1 MRGPIC
7 ASVSSPSFLFAFA
20 IPPYQSPDE
29 PAHFKRADQISRG
42 GFFAHRL
49 ETAASGGVVSTG
61 IDATVQPFVSH
72 ALQSAGEDDA

>member
-7 ASVSSPSFLFAFA
+7 ASGVVAILLFAFA

-42 GFFAHRL
+42 ELLAYRL
-49 ETAASGGVVSTG
+49 DTAASGGVVSAG
-61 IDATVQPFVSH
+61 IDATVQPFGACISIRR
-72 ALQSAGEDDA
+72 